1 MGCNC
6 GKGGRKAGPGAV
18 DNTLGY
24 QVTLPSGLKVPPD
37 GEAPFMSVIEAKVV
51 QRQAGGG
58 TIRRLVKPADGAA

>member
-6 GKGGRKAGPGAV
+6 GKGGARATALAQ
-18 DNTLGY
+18 DTTLGY

-58 TIRRLVKPADGAA
+58 TIRRLVKPADGTA